1 MMRMMSRVEEF
12 QIGEIKNES
21 TGGETTSCVD

>member
-1 MMRMMSRVEEF
+1 MRMMSRVEEF

-21 TGGETTSCVD
+21 TGEETTSCVDG